1 MKGNS
6 MNSFTSVWMP
16 LILGGMV
23 AVIVFAGLNGK
34 SLPLINSPKAS
45 LIALL
50 VVGMAMCTGGIGQV
64 GVSGK
69 WASPLAIVGIL
80 LGVLILVIII
90 AALAGFKLPII
101 TGDMQAIAAVGILI
115 AIKFVIGTFGYFF
128 HWL

>member
-6 MNSFTSVWMP
+6 MNSFTSIWLP
-16 LILGGMV
+16 LILGGVV
-23 AVIVFAGLNGK
+23 ALIVFAALSGK
-34 SLPLINSPKAS
+34 SLPLINSTKAS
-45 LIALL
+45 LVALL
-50 VVGMAMCTGGIGQV
+50 VAGIAMCTGGIGQV

-69 WASPLAIVGIL
+69 WTSPLAIVGIL

-90 AALAGFKLPII
+90 VALAGFKLPII

-115 AIKFVIGTFGYFF
+115 AIKFVIGTVGYFF